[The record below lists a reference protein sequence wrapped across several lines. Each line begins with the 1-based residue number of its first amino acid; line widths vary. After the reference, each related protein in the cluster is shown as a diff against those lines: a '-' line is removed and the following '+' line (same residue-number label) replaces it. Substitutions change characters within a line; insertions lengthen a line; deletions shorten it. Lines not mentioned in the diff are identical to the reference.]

1 MTLAEDNVPRER
13 RDRASE
19 PRGVRAG
26 DFEAAFA
33 AHAPDSEWS
42 TAADEPDSQ
51 TYRGRDGLDR
61 FVASLAELW
70 EGRFD
75 GLMEFG
81 GYLDHGDWIIVP
93 WSSRMRGKSSGI
105 EVEVRETYAVLV
117 NDRRIV
123 RVEEYRSTDE
133 ALRPS
138 SREAGAE
145 AGDGDRTRTKS
156 LEGSCAA
163 ITPRPRL
170 NSSGS

>member
-1 MTLAEDNVPRER
+1 MSRENVEIVR
-13 RDRASE
+13 RSLEAFAR
-19 PRGVRAG
+19 G

-81 GYLDHGDWIIVP
+81 EYVDHGDWIIVP

-133 ALRPS
+133 ALRAVKPG
-138 SREAGAE
+138 SRGRS
-145 AGDGDRTRTKS
+145 GRR
-156 LEGSCAA
+156 GSN
-163 ITPRPRL
+163 PY
-170 NSSGS
+170 